1 MTSLRIEGFAGIAPR
16 YSDRLLPPQSATIA
30 SNAKLVSGELRGL
43 HEIKTIQDYSG
54 IGYTVR
60 RAFRI
65 PASVATPIPIGGLD
79 AWIPFEDETVDF
91 IRTPVQGDTFE
102 RYYWTGDNQLY
113 SGVPKYNTKAR
124 LLNSD
129 TPYRLGVPRPSTA
142 PTVTPPGGDGE
153 VRFYAYTFVS
163 AYGEEG
169 QPSDPQAGTGDAG
182 TWAISNLQAAVDN
195 PTQRNITSIN
205 IYRTVPG
212 LSTVEF
218 FRVGSV
224 ALGTTTFNDTM
235 ANEVAAVQ
243 PLLESVNWAQPPA
256 DLQGLTIHPGGFL
269 IGFSGRDLYMSEPF
283 RPHAWPIQNILT
295 VQTEIVGLAIY
306 NNTIVIC
313 TNSHPYVADGVNPAS
328 MNLVKLDSIDP
339 CVAKRSIST
348 TLMGVFYASV
358 QGIVQVSVQ
367 GTQLAT
373 RALFTREEWYG
384 RYNPENVK
392 AVPYGLQYI
401 AFDTPQTGFIFSPS
415 EQLAPL
421 TELDRFSNVE
431 GIQIDAYTGDVYVIR
446 ANRVALWDPLD
457 TVPYSYQW
465 RSKVFDL
472 PKPVNFGAMRV
483 KFRNIEEELDPG
495 AVIDY
500 TTFNTERIQSPLNCL
515 NLMPLNAVRVEDI
528 PEWPYA
534 QNKTPI
540 GGSPLF
546 GTSALRQIIPAVTVR
561 VWARMPDSS
570 FAEVFAYTITDE
582 DVWRLP
588 SDFMSDVWQ
597 FEFVANTD
605 IYSFAIA
612 ETAKELVQV

>member
-30 SNAKLVSGELRGL
+30 SNVKLVSGELRGL
-43 HEIKTIQDYSG
+43 HEIKTIQDFSA

-65 PASVATPIPIGGLD
+65 PNAVATPVPIDGAD
-79 AWIPFEDETVDF
+79 TWIPFTDEAVDF
-91 IRTPVQGDTFE
+91 IRTPVQGDSFE
-102 RYYWTGDNQLY
+102 RYYWTGDSTLY
-113 SGVPKYNTKAR
+113 SGVPKYNTRAR
-124 LLNSD
+124 LLASNP
-129 TPYRLGVPRPSTA
+129 PYRLGIPRPSTA
-142 PTVTPPGGDGE
+142 PTVTPPGGTGE
-153 VRFYAYTFVS
+153 VRYYVYTFVS

-169 QPSDPQAGTGDAG
+169 QPSDPQAGTGDPG
-182 TWAISNLQAAVDN
+182 TWAISAIQASVDN
-195 PTQRNITSIN
+195 PTQRNITNVN

-218 FRVGSV
+218 FRVGTIT
-224 ALGTTTFNDTM
+224 LGTTTFNDTM
-235 ANEVAAVQ
+235 SNEVAATQ
-243 PLLESVNWAQPPA
+243 PLLESVNWAAPPV

-269 IGFSGRDLYMSEPF
+269 IGFSGRDLYLSEPY

-295 VQTEIVGLAIY
+295 MQTEIVGLAIY
-306 NNTIVIC
+306 NNTIVIT
-313 TNSHPYVADGVNPAS
+313 TNSHPYIAEGTGPAS
-328 MNLVKLDSIDP
+328 MLAVKMDSIDP
-339 CVAKRSIST
+339 CVSKRSMAV
-348 TLMGVFYASV
+348 TLAGVYYASV

-373 RALFTREEWYG
+373 STLFTREEWYG

-401 AFDTPQTGFIFSPS
+401 AFDTPQTGFIFSPA
-415 EQLAPL
+415 EKLAPL

-446 ANRVALWDPLD
+446 ANRVCLWDPLE
-457 TVPYSYQW
+457 TVPYEYQW
-465 RSKVFDL
+465 KSKVFDM
-472 PKPVNFGAMRV
+472 PRPVNFGAMRI
-483 KFRNIEEELDPG
+483 KFRNVPAQLTEDAI
-495 AVIDY
+495 VDY
-500 TTFNTERIQSPLNCL
+500 TIFNTERIATPLNCL
-515 NLMPLNAVRVEDI
+515 NLAAVNAVKTEVI

-534 QNKTPI
+534 QNKTPV

-546 GTSALRQIIPAVTVR
+546 STSALRAIVPAVTVR
-561 VWARMPDSS
+561 VWARMGDST
-570 FAEVFAYTITDE
+570 FAEVFAFTVTDE

-597 FEFVANTD
+597 FEFVSNTD

>member
-1 MTSLRIEGFAGIAPR
+1 MTALRIEGFAGIAPR
-16 YSDRLLPPQSATIA
+16 YSERLLPAQNATIA
-30 SNAKLVSGELRGL
+30 ANVKLVSGELRGL
-43 HEIKTIQDYSG
+43 HEIKTIQDFSSVE
-54 IGYTVR
+54 YTVR

-65 PASVATPIPIGGLD
+65 PADVNTPVPISGAD
-79 AWIPFEDETVDF
+79 TWIPFQDETVDF
-91 IRTPVQGDTFE
+91 IRTPVQGDSFE
-102 RYYWTGDNQLY
+102 RYYWTGDTTLY
-113 SGVPKYNTKAR
+113 DGVPKYNTRAR
-124 LLNSD
+124 LLAGS
-129 TPYRLGVPRPSTA
+129 TPYRLGIPRPATA
-142 PTVTPPGGDGE
+142 PTVTPPGGSAE
-153 VRFYAYTFVS
+153 VRYYVYTFVS

-169 QPSDPQAGTGDAG
+169 QPSNPQAGTGDPG
-182 TWAISNLQAAVDN
+182 TWTISAIQASVDN
-195 PTQRNITSIN
+195 PTQRNITNVN

-218 FRVGSV
+218 FRVGTI

-235 ANEVAAVQ
+235 SNEVAAVQ
-243 PLLESVNWAQPPA
+243 PLLESVNWAPPPA
-256 DLQGLTIHPGGFL
+256 DLQGLAIHPAGFL
-269 IGFSGRDLYMSEPF
+269 IGFSGRDLYMSEPY

-306 NNTIVIC
+306 NNTIVMT
-313 TNSHPYVADGVNPAS
+313 TNSHPYVAEGVSPAS
-328 MNLVKLDSIDP
+328 MLSVKLDSIDP
-339 CVAKRSIST
+339 CVSKRSIAV
-348 TLMGVFYASV
+348 TLAGVFYASV

-401 AFDTPQTGFIFSPS
+401 AFDTPQTGFIFSPA

-421 TELDRFSNVE
+421 VELDRFNNVD
-431 GIQIDAYTGDVYVIR
+431 GIQIDSYTGDVYVLR

-457 TVPYSYQW
+457 TIPYEYQW
-465 RSKVFDL
+465 RSKMFDL
-472 PKPVNFGAMRV
+472 PRPVNFGAMRV
-483 KFRNIEEELDPG
+483 KFRNTTAQLTDD
-495 AVIDY
+495 AVVDY
-500 TTFNTERIQSPLNCL
+500 TTFNAARILFPLNTL
-515 NLMPLNAVRVEDI
+515 NLAPLNTVKVEDI
-528 PEWPYA
+528 PAWPGV
-534 QNKTPI
+534 QNKTPV

-546 GTSALRQIIPAVTVR
+546 ATSLIRAINPAVTVR
-561 VWARMPDSS
+561 VWARMKDST
-570 FAEVFAYTITDE
+570 FTEVFAYTITDE

-597 FEFVANTD
+597 FEFVGNTD